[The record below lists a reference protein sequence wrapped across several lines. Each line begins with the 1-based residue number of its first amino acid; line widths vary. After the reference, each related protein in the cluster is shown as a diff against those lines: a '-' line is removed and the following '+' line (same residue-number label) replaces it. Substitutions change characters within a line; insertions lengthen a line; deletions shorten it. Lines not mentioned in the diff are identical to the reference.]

1 MGAPAARALPGVPAM
16 KRTRASGRST
26 EPGRDAADRD
36 DAPAEPPSD
45 GSGDEITGS
54 RLTVS
59 YQRWCAALRDD
70 DLLFVECLLAD
81 VRRLLE
87 AGGTFVV
94 VGLSRSSLVIR
105 DLHQVRIFAAQIQA
119 LHRPRA

>member
-1 MGAPAARALPGVPAM
+1 M
-16 KRTRASGRST
+16 KRARASGRST
-26 EPGRDAADRD
+26 EPGREAADRD
-36 DAPAEPPSD
+36 GTPAEPPSD
-45 GSGDEITGS
+45 ASGDEIPGS

-59 YQRWCAALRDD
+59 YQRWCAALRED

>member
-1 MGAPAARALPGVPAM
+1 
-16 KRTRASGRST
+16 
-26 EPGRDAADRD
+26 
-36 DAPAEPPSD
+36 
-45 GSGDEITGS
+45 
-54 RLTVS
+54 
-59 YQRWCAALRDD
+59 
-70 DLLFVECLLAD
+70 VECLLAD